1 MERKLFDS
9 ERKVLEVLWDNG
21 DLSAK
26 ELAQRLQAQVG
37 WSKTTTYTVIKKCIE
52 KKVLSRTD
60 PGFLC
65 RALVTREAVREQET
79 DALIDKMYG
88 GSADLL
94 VSALLGRNRLSAG
107 EVERLKKRIE
117 EWE

>member
-1 MERKLFDS
+1 MECKLFDS

>member
-1 MERKLFDS
+1 MEYKIFDS
-9 ERKVLEVLWDNG
+9 ELKVLEILWEG
-21 DLSAK
+21 GGMAAREIAVRAE
-26 ELAQRLQAQVG
+26 ELVG

>member
-1 MERKLFDS
+1 MEYKLYDS
-9 ERKVLEVLWDNG
+9 ERKVMEVLWDGGNM
-21 DLSAK
+21 SAK
-26 ELAQRLQAQVG
+26 ELSQRLQAQVG
-37 WSKTTTYTVIKKCIE
+37 WSKSTTDTILKKCID
-52 KKVLSRTD
+52 KQILARTD

-65 RALVTREAVREQET
+65 HALVSREEVQERET
-79 DALIDKMYG
+79 DELIDKMYG

-107 EVERLKKRIE
+107 EVERLKKCIE

>member
-1 MERKLFDS
+1 MELRLFDS
-9 ERKVLEVLWDNG
+9 ERKVLEVLWDSG
-21 DLSAK
+21 DLSAR

-37 WSKTTTYTVIKKCIE
+37 WSKTTTYTVIKKCIS
-52 KKVLSRTD
+52 KKAVSRTD

-65 RALVTREAVREQET
+65 HPLVTREEVREQET

-94 VSALLGRNRLSAG
+94 VSALLGRKRLSAE
-107 EVERLKKRIE
+107 EVERLKQRIE

>member
-1 MERKLFDS
+1 MEYKLFDS

>member
-65 RALVTREAVREQET
+65 HALVTREAVREQET

>member
-1 MERKLFDS
+1 MECKLYDS

-65 RALVTREAVREQET
+65 RALVSREAVQEQET

-94 VSALLGRNRLSAG
+94 VSNLLGRRRLSAD